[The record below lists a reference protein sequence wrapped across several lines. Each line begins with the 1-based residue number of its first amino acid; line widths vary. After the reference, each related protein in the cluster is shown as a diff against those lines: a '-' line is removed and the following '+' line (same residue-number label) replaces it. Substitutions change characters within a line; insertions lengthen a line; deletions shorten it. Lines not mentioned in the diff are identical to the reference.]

1 MFIQKM
7 YKIHDF
13 LYASI
18 DLIPSQSF
26 DGKDQIKQVY
36 IITDEHIQEID
47 AYDTITSETYEEAHE
62 ELKSLQ
68 C

>member
-13 LYASI
+13 LYSSV

-26 DGKDQIKQVY
+26 DGKDRIKEVY
-36 IITDEHIQEID
+36 IITNEHIQEID
-47 AYDTITSETYEEAHE
+47 AYDTIIYKTYEEADE
-62 ELKSLQ
+62 ELKAMMN
-68 C
+68 